1 LWNLFAVWEY
11 FVAVNHDNE
20 RKFDMTAP
28 PSNKILLTR
37 GDLPRLGLNLSPS
50 TLLRLEAAGQFP
62 KRVRIG
68 AHSVAWLAE
77 EIHEHIAKLAAERE
91 EA

>member
-1 LWNLFAVWEY
+1 
-11 FVAVNHDNE
+11 
-20 RKFDMTAP
+20 MTALN
-28 PSNKILLTR
+28 SNKILLTR
-37 GDLPRLGLNLSPS
+37 DDLPRLGLNLSPS

-68 AHSVAWLAE
+68 VHSVAWLAS
-77 EIHEHIAKLAAERE
+77 EIHEHIAKLAEERG

>member
-1 LWNLFAVWEY
+1 
-11 FVAVNHDNE
+11 
-20 RKFDMTAP
+20 MTAP

-37 GDLPRLGLNLSPS
+37 SDLPRLGLNLSPS

-68 AHSVAWLAE
+68 AHSVGNRCSQATAVHGMSSPTSLAG
-77 EIHEHIAKLAAERE
+77 
-91 EA
+91 